1 MVSNVFQLF
10 FHLCHCNIFHLSDI
24 FSVMY
29 IHPVGIQIVSH
40 FTVLNVNV
48 AVVKL
53 TGISFH
59 VSFCMYYVDFV
70 V

>member
-1 MVSNVFQLF
+1 MF
-10 FHLCHCNIFHLSDI
+10 FNYFFICVIVIYFILVI

-40 FTVLNVNV
+40 FTVLTVNV

-53 TGISFH
+53 TGI
-59 VSFCMYYVDFV
+59 
-70 V
+70 

>member
-10 FHLCHCNIFHLSDI
+10 FHLYHCNIFHLSDI

-29 IHPVGIQIVSH
+29 IHPVGMQIVSH
-40 FTVLNVNV
+40 FTVLTVNV

-53 TGISFH
+53 TGI
-59 VSFCMYYVDFV
+59 
-70 V
+70 